1 MYYALGSKHMTLAN
15 FLKTETPRTARTYFN
30 ATWEFWKRQAAHN
43 LWDWAV
49 DGPFCNDP
57 NCSQRL
63 VRTGGAR
70 WQCIRCRTETNIPH
84 LDFTLLRE
92 RVIRF
97 FEEEARS
104 HT

>member
-1 MYYALGSKHMTLAN
+1 MLAN
-15 FLKTETPRTARTYFN
+15 LLKTETPRAARTYFN
-30 ATWEFWKRQAAHN
+30 ATWEFWKRQAARN

-57 NCSQRL
+57 HCGQRL
-63 VRTGGAR
+63 VHSKNNAR
-70 WQCIRCRTETNIPH
+70 WQCVRCHTTTLIPL
-84 LDFTLLRE
+84 LDFTILRE

-97 FEEEARS
+97 FEEEVRS